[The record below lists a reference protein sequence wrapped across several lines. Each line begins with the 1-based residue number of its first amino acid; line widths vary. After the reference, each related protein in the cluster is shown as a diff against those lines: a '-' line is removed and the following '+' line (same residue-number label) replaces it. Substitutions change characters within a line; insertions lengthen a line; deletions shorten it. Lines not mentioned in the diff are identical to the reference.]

1 MKKLLMYL
9 FALLVVASCAHKDL
23 CYDHSHTVDVEVFF
37 DWRNAPYA
45 TPATMSLYCFRQ
57 AAERLCAMIS
67 RIGEEV
73 RFGCPSDITTHF
85 A

>member
-23 CYDHSHTVDVEVFF
+23 CYDHSHTVDVEVFSTGGMLLMPPLHPCRF
-37 DWRNAPYA
+37 
-45 TPATMSLYCFRQ
+45 TCFRQ